1 MSPSIAVAAVRRSIE
16 ERSRL
21 GRIAFD
27 RFVRPI
33 LRPEQDGLFVAVDI
47 DNGECEIDSDDYTA
61 VTRLSTRNPDAEIWI
76 MMTGRTAAYNFA
88 GAR

>member
-1 MSPSIAVAAVRRSIE
+1 MAIAVVRRSLK

-27 RFVRPI
+27 HFVKPI

-47 DNGECEIDSDDYTA
+47 DSGDYEIDRNDHTA

-76 MMTGRTAAYNFA
+76 MMAGRTAAYNFA